1 MKNRRAFTLVELLVV
16 IAIIAVLIAILLP
29 ALQAAKRNANSVKC
43 LSNLRQVGMAF
54 QMYEADNKGMWPI
67 AVHRND
73 GHIPVPNGLPEVRWP
88 DQIARYI
95 AANKNIAYDRLDL
108 MRERSVLWGCPEW
121 IKSSDRVGGTVDGF
135 ADRVRLGYGMQY
147 YPIDR
152 KEQNLAYIG
161 PPFGKYTA
169 AAKWL
174 VHGTERGLVADSITH
189 ILEVPDTL
197 SLSTSRWQPF
207 DGGSAGYVPGGVNVD
222 STRHARPGTT
232 KQMSANNRYM
242 NMLFCD
248 GHATPVSVKEAWNA
262 IHNPGEDK
270 TTP

>member
-1 MKNRRAFTLVELLVV
+1 MKNRRGFTLVELLVV

-29 ALQAAKRNANSVKC
+29 ALQAAKRQANSVKC

-161 PPFGKYTA
+161 PPFGRYTSG
-169 AAKWL
+169 AKWR

-197 SLSTSRWQPF
+197 SLSTTRWQPF
-207 DGGSAGYVPGGVNVD
+207 DGGSGGYVPGGVNVD
-222 STRHARPGTT
+222 STRHARQGTT